1 MPEADRP
8 QFEKEVVQLPDGRR
22 LIYYRF
28 PEPPRAAPA
37 PGGPAAPGAP
47 AAGKER

>member
-1 MPEADRP
+1 MSEAEQA

-28 PEPPRAAPA
+28 PAPPPAA
-37 PGGPAAPGAP
+37 PAAPGPGPSP
-47 AAGKER
+47 ATGKER